1 MQDDDL
7 DFAARYRQ
15 RAEELRA
22 IADQSVD
29 PNTKAAL
36 LALAEDYERL
46 AQSRGATE
54 RKLEKKLGRW

>member
-36 LALAEDYERL
+36 LALAEDYERM
-46 AQSRGATE
+46 AQSRE
-54 RKLEKKLGRW
+54 RLSESEKKLGR